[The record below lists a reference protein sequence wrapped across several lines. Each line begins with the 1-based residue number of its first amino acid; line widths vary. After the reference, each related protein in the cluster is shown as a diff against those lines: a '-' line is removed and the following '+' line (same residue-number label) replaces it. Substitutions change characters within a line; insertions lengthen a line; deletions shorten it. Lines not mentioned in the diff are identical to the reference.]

1 MNDSFL
7 LTIIAYC
14 KATVFESLQQTQGKF
29 QLKVSLTFCR

>member
-14 KATVFESLQQTQGKF
+14 KATVVESLQQTQAKF
-29 QLKVSLTFCR
+29 S